1 MQLHLNPSAG
11 LHLVRQVAPGRVVLT
26 SGDWSQSF
34 LLCPKQ
40 GPRAFPAAT
49 VADLAEAHFSEVL
62 AEAPDILLLGT
73 GTQLQFPG
81 AELRARLMAARVG
94 LEVMDNAACA
104 RTFNVLAGESR
115 SVMAIFLL
123 PVSP

>member
-11 LHLVRQVAPGRVVLT
+11 LHLVRQVEPHRVVLT
-26 SGDWSQSF
+26 SGDWSNSV
-34 LLCPKQ
+34 LVCPNL
-40 GPRAFPAAT
+40 GPRAFPASS
-49 VADLAEAHFSEVL
+49 VAELVEAHFADVL
-62 AEAPDILLLGT
+62 AQAPDILLLGT
-73 GTQLQFPG
+73 GRTLQFP
-81 AELRARLMAARVG
+81 AHELRARLMAARVG

-123 PVSP
+123 PGLS